1 MAKSRRTEK
10 QQLLKD
16 YEAFLQEEHSE
27 EERLQREEDEF
38 WFHQLELEHYWY
50 EQEMENRSLGIT
62 DDFNADYENCWLDY
76 DPYFW
81 VDDE

>member
-1 MAKSRRTEK
+1 MAKSRKTEK

-16 YEAFLQEEHSE
+16 YEAFLQEEKAE

-38 WFHQLELEHYWY
+38 WFYQLEHAHYLY
-50 EQEMENRSLGIT
+50 EQEMEDRRLGIT
-62 DDFNADYENCWLDY
+62 DDFNADYEYCWPDY